1 MVRTKKEVNE
11 TPFMSIREVARS
23 TGLPESF
30 LRGML
35 KRGELPGVYSGVKY
49 LVNIPVL
56 LARMDAQ
63 STGVGA

>member
-1 MVRTKKEVNE
+1 MAREKVE
-11 TPFMSIREVARS
+11 TPFMSIREAARS

-30 LRGML
+30 LRGMQ

-49 LVNIPVL
+49 LVNVPAL

-63 STGVGA
+63 STGVSA